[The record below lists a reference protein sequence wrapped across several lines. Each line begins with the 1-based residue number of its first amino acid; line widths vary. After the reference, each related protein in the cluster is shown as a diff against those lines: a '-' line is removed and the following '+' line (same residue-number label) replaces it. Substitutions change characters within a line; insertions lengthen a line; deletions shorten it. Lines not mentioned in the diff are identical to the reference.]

1 VNFGL
6 PDEVLAEIRAVL
18 AKYHL
23 QKAVVYGSRAR
34 GDHRPNSDIDIAVW
48 PKEGTADR
56 IAMLSAELDGLD
68 IIYKID
74 LLEMRPD
81 TDPALAAKV
90 ARDGREIR

>member
-6 PDEVLAEIRAVL
+6 PDKVLAEIRAVL
-18 AKYHL
+18 AKYPL
-23 QKAVVYGSRAR
+23 AKAVVYGSRAR

-48 PKEGTADR
+48 PKEGATDR
-56 IAMLSAELDGLD
+56 IAMLAAELDGLD

-81 TDPALAAKV
+81 TDPTLAAKV
-90 ARDGREIR
+90 ARDGREL

>member
-1 VNFGL
+1 MKFGL

-18 AKYHL
+18 AKYPL
-23 QKAVVYGSRAR
+23 AKAVVFGSRAR

-56 IAMLSAELDGLD
+56 VAMLAAELDGLD

-90 ARDGREIR
+90 ARDGREM